1 MGEEYAINGKL
12 KAMLKGL
19 NPAEQKAARY
29 IIDFPDDVI
38 HHSISELSVLAGTS
52 ETTIFRLSK
61 KLGFDGYQSLKIQ
74 LARELSLSTPV
85 VYADKNEL
93 ISELIGALNQ
103 QNQLLDD
110 RQLDGISRLI
120 VKANRL
126 IFFGVAS
133 SGIVA
138 EFGATLFMR
147 AGFSTAYYTDPHL
160 QIMTAVS
167 LNERDIVFGISASG
181 NIRDTVKS
189 IEVATDSG
197 AYTIAI
203 TGGVGSR
210 IVNAAKETIYVAQ
223 GGHETGIP
231 QLQPRVCQLVVI
243 QLLLEKV
250 IKMRDDTLKTLEK
263 VDRTLDKK
271 RYL

>member
-1 MGEEYAINGKL
+1 MGEEFRITEKL
-12 KAMLKGL
+12 KAMIKGL
-19 NPAEQKAARY
+19 NPAEKKAARY

-61 KLGFDGYQSLKIQ
+61 KLNFNGYQALKIQ
-74 LARELSLSTPV
+74 LARELSRESPPIS
-85 VYADKNEL
+85 ADKNKL
-93 ISELIGALNQ
+93 ISDLIEALNQ
-103 QNQLLDD
+103 QNQLIDD
-110 RQLDGISRLI
+110 VQLDRIAGKI
-120 VKANRL
+120 VRANRL

-147 AGFSTAYYTDPHL
+147 AGFSTAFYTDPHL

-167 LNERDIVFGISASG
+167 LNKGDIVFGISASG

-189 IEVATDSG
+189 IEVASDSG
-197 AYTIAI
+197 AYTVAV
-203 TGGVGSR
+203 TGGIGSR
-210 IVNAAKETIYVAQ
+210 IVSVSTETIYVAQ

-231 QLQPRVCQLVVI
+231 LLQPRVCQLTVI
-243 QLLLEKV
+243 QLLLEKS
-250 IKMRDDTLKTLEK
+250 IKLRNGTMQTLEK